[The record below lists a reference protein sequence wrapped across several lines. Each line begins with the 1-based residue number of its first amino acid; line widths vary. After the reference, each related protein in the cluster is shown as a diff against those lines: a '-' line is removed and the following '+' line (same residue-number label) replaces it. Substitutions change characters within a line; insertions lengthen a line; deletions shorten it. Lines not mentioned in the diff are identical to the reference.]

1 MLLSRKYTST
11 HYIPSAAEFL
21 FFYFVSDFLLWLN
34 FFMCSHRS
42 GKKRAITSKRNEWL
56 QLSSIRRSSI
66 SKIRYCELIQQCLV
80 WHSHSHHVAHFLRTL
95 FLAIFVFCMIPP
107 SPLGLSPLP
116 FASCFPHPHSCHCSS
131 AHRFHISR
139 PFQWT
144 HACAN
149 SLSFD
154 AQQLVRLFMYCEFC
168 PAHSSYQ

>member
-1 MLLSRKYTST
+1 MLLNRKYTST
-11 HYIPSAAEFL
+11 HYIPSAAEFI
-21 FFYFVSDFLLWLN
+21 FFYSVSDFLLWLILL
-34 FFMCSHRS
+34 MCSHWS
-42 GKKRAITSKRNEWL
+42 GKKRAMKRNEWL

-144 HACAN
+144 HFACAN
-149 SLSFD
+149 SLLFD
-154 AQQLVRLFMYCEFC
+154 AQQLVAPFYVLRIL
-168 PAHSSYQ
+168 PGT